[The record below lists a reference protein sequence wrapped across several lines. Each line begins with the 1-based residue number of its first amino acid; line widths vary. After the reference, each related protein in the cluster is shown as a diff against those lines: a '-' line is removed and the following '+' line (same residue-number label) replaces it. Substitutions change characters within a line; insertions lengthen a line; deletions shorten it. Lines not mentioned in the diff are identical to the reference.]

1 MLINKSMNK
10 DQQFLQEAY
19 KRVKISEQEDLALAI
34 SSGTDLK
41 DFLKNFEG
49 MTLKQ
54 FKDKESYYSLYQ
66 LNKHNGYADSET
78 PEGLLTDLIFTLGHI
93 LNENMFLKEM
103 RKVREEL
110 NKKYK
115 RDEVEAQRREL
126 QSAIFRIKYDKDLSE
141 EEKKEKLKEAEQAYK
156 DFEDSG
162 AMNVYSQYRD
172 EENQAM
178 KELDSQKI
186 TSSDLFPSEDWS
198 SESQENFVKLQEI
211 FKKLSQIS

>member
-1 MLINKSMNK
+1 MKTK
-10 DQQFLQEAY
+10 DQHLLEEAY
-19 KRVKISEQEDLALAI
+19 KKVKIVEQEDLSLAI
-34 SSGTDLK
+34 SSGADLK
-41 DFLKNFEG
+41 DFLNNFEG

-66 LNKHNGYADSET
+66 LNKHNGYAESDT

-93 LNENMFLKEM
+93 LNENMFLGEM

-126 QSAIFRIKYDKDLSE
+126 QAAVFRAKYNKDLSE
-141 EEKKEKLKEAEQAYK
+141 EEKQKKLKEAEQAYK
-156 DFEDSG
+156 EFEDSG
-162 AMNVYSQYRD
+162 AMDVYSQYRD

-178 KELDSQKI
+178 KELDYQTI
-186 TSSDLFPSEDWS
+186 TSEHLFPNEKWSEESLQNFEKLKNIFNTLQSLS
-198 SESQENFVKLQEI
+198 S
-211 FKKLSQIS
+211 KK